1 MNLQPFCFPVT
12 ERSVAVD
19 DSTPPLIAMEDP
31 ESFLLNGYK
40 VIVREDTNQVISIV
54 KDSYRIVKN
63 ADLINRLLQE
73 LVASAATP

>member
-1 MNLQPFCFPVT
+1 
-12 ERSVAVD
+12 
-19 DSTPPLIAMEDP
+19 MEDP